1 MFQLAAH
8 SLAIATLFTAW
19 ASAFANPN
27 ITCHNE
33 HPAPPPGLEDCTS
46 VDLRPFLGR
55 PRDQGP
61 TGWCFAHTTADL
73 ATMELLTRVSAFD
86 VAAQYILLRE
96 EDLERLQ
103 SADIKSF
110 LVRYKSVTG
119 YVPDTHAIPA
129 GDFYA
134 DWTFIATRTS
144 RATIP
149 NTSSPTWAFTMLAAA
164 NKWR

>member
-1 MFQLAAH
+1 MFQFTAY

-19 ASAFANPN
+19 SNAFANPN

-73 ATMELLTRVSAFD
+73 ATVELLTRVSAFD

-110 LVRYKSVTG
+110 LMHYKSVTG
-119 YVPDTHAIPA
+119 YVPDSHTIPT